1 MYKGRLPMMT
11 MLADDWL
18 DISVDDN
25 VLVEELLMMVRI
37 VERALVVGLNVVVE
51 LNSFHVLRNRFWIF
65 FERVLVSWLDSHLRD
80 VSFPK

>member
-1 MYKGRLPMMT
+1 MMT

-51 LNSFHVLRNRFWIF
+51 LNSFHVLRNRFWIL
-65 FERVLVSWLDSHLRD
+65 FERVLVSSLDFHLRD